1 MAKSKGEVTTL
12 QVQIIKTDTNLR
24 IENNMSE
31 KKNKKND
38 NLQMAMRG
46 AAEKGRAGE
55 HFQPV
60 PAKDSI
66 FRPIPEKDNR
76 LPPRD
81 FQFLQNEVLLLI
93 EM

>member
-1 MAKSKGEVTTL
+1 
-12 QVQIIKTDTNLR
+12 
-24 IENNMSE
+24 
-31 KKNKKND
+31 
-38 NLQMAMRG
+38 MAMRG
-46 AAEKGRAGE
+46 AAERGRAGE

>member
-1 MAKSKGEVTTL
+1 
-12 QVQIIKTDTNLR
+12 
-24 IENNMSE
+24 
-31 KKNKKND
+31 
-38 NLQMAMRG
+38 MAMRG

-66 FRPIPEKDNR
+66 FLPIPEKDHR

-81 FQFLQNEVLLLI
+81 FKFLQKKVLLLMKI
-93 EM
+93 

>member
-1 MAKSKGEVTTL
+1 
-12 QVQIIKTDTNLR
+12 
-24 IENNMSE
+24 MSE
-31 KKNKKND
+31 KRKQKNENF
-38 NLQMAMRG
+38 QMAMRG

-66 FRPIPEKDNR
+66 FRPIPEKDHR

-81 FQFLQNEVLLLI
+81 FQFLQNEVLLLMKI
-93 EM
+93 